1 MFRWMMICRCVALI
15 QNVLMITEFRVH
27 GARLYVPRPVVAR
40 HVKLHVVWWPR
51 ETDGHV
57 RCSRADWSCAERGVQ
72 FHRCLVLRLCVA
84 RCQV

>member
-27 GARLYVPRPVVAR
+27 VHGAPLFQGLRVLLLRRDRLYVPRPVVAR

-51 ETDGHV
+51 ETDGPF
-57 RCSRADWSCAERGVQ
+57 RCSTC
-72 FHRCLVLRLCVA
+72 
-84 RCQV
+84 